1 MCFSENGIIITICC
15 PWFQSEQDK
24 SLCGSAIKKAFH
36 DSKKVFITWFENG
49 NWVVSPDDVIS
60 FLTSY
65 LFPQQPSA
73 ATDCPPR
80 GKTGKQRLPY
90 PWDYKIHLLSGKTV
104 LVLTRIRNGIISDQI
119 NQPDDVQYWKPGF
132 VVPPEIK
139 ASLKKNAKTSNG
151 ELFILMTEDGTLA
164 CQVNKKDEKD
174 WQNFILLG
182 LDETIVLQ
190 TQLRHGQ
197 ISFEDKHVVIKK
209 ENLRVPQDQ
218 ITKLDQD
225 YKETPSAHL
234 FIASDSKGNLRYI
247 VKMGT
252 SSKMFTSINSFCNQ
266 VAGTKVNPIWRLFGF

>member
-1 MCFSENGIIITICC
+1 MCLSEKGIIITICC

-24 SLCGSAIKKAFH
+24 SLCESAIKKASH

-49 NWVVSPDDVIS
+49 NWVLNPDDLIN
-60 FLTSY
+60 FLTSCP
-65 LFPQQPSA
+65 FPQQPSA

-80 GKTGKQRLPY
+80 GITGKQRLPY
-90 PWDYKIHLLSGKTV
+90 PWDYKIYLLSGKTV

-132 VVPPEIK
+132 VVPPKIK
-139 ASLKKNAKTSNG
+139 ASLKKNAKASNG

-164 CQVNKKDEKD
+164 YQVNKKDEKD

-197 ISFEDKHVVIKK
+197 ISLEGKDVVICK
-209 ENLRVPQDQ
+209 ESLRVPQEQ
-218 ITKLDQD
+218 VNKLKQD
-225 YKETPSAHL
+225 YEETPSADL
-234 FIASDSKGNLRYI
+234 FIASDSKGNSRCI
-247 VKMGT
+247 VKVGT
-252 SSKMFTSINSFCNQ
+252 SSRMFTFINSIFNY
-266 VAGTKVNPIWRLFGF
+266 VAGRKVNPIW

>member
-1 MCFSENGIIITICC
+1 MCLSEKGIIITICC

-36 DSKKVFITWFENG
+36 DSKKAFITWFENG
-49 NWVVSPDDVIS
+49 NWVVSPDDVIN
-60 FLTSY
+60 FLASY
-65 LFPQQPSA
+65 SFPQQPSA
-73 ATDCPPR
+73 AADSPPR
-80 GKTGKQRLPY
+80 SKTGKQRPPY
-90 PWDYKIHLLSGKTV
+90 PFDYKIHLLSGKTV

-119 NQPDDVQYWKPGF
+119 NQPDHVQYWKPGF

-139 ASLKKNAKTSNG
+139 ASLKKNAKSSNG
-151 ELFILMTEDGTLA
+151 ELVILMTEDGTLA

-174 WQNFILLG
+174 WQNFILLN

-197 ISFEDKHVVIKK
+197 ISFEDKDVVVKK
-209 ENLRVPQDQ
+209 ENLRFPRDQ

-225 YKETPSAHL
+225 YKETPSADL

-247 VKMGT
+247 VKVGT
-252 SSKMFTSINSFCNQ
+252 SSKIFTSINSICNY
-266 VAGTKVNPIWRLFGF
+266 VAGRKVNPI